1 MNIMRAAFLAAMIA
15 TTGSAMAQEPSGA
28 ALFRERCSEC
38 HGTDAKGVAGHDLT
52 RLWASGATD
61 ERVFQTIRQG
71 VPNTIMPSSTAPDTE
86 LRALVG
92 YLRSLNGAGTAGA
105 AATGNA
111 NNGERIFWASC
122 GSCHAMNG
130 RGGPLGPDLSR
141 ISQTQTRDVITR
153 ALRD

>member
-52 RLWASGATD
+52 RIWAAGATD

-71 VPNTIMPSSTAPDTE
+71 VPNTIMPSSTAPDAE
-86 LRALVG
+86 VRAIVS
-92 YLRSLNGAGTAGA
+92 YLRGLGGTGTRGTAV
-105 AATGNA
+105 ATGNA
-111 NNGERIFWASC
+111 QNGERIFWMSC
-122 GSCHAMNG
+122 GTCHTVN
-130 RGGPLGPDLSR
+130 
-141 ISQTQTRDVITR
+141 
-153 ALRD
+153 